1 MATDDSRS
9 TALAT
14 GPLTVVGRL
23 VDSSNNALV
32 ADLEVAGELRR
43 VVYKPA
49 AGERPLWDFPDGE
62 LGRREVAA
70 FHLSASLGWDQVPLT
85 VWRDEG
91 PAGAG
96 MCQLWIDGGTPDDYI
111 SLFAPA
117 AVPADWLA
125 ILQGVDSV
133 GAEVVLAHA
142 DVVELQRLA
151 VFDYLANNADRKA
164 GHLIVSEGD
173 GIARLWAID
182 HGLTFHTEP
191 KLRTVLWGFTGEELP
206 RTIAIDIAS
215 FLERFGD
222 FERSVSAHLPD
233 EGLARVNARAREL
246 IEVGRFP
253 APRDDGPAVPW
264 PIF

>member
-49 AGERPLWDFPDGE
+49 AGERPLWGFPDGE

-96 MCQLWIDGGTPDDYI
+96 MCQLWIDGGTPDGWGTFGNVDG
-111 SLFAPA
+111 AP
-117 AVPADWLA
+117 
-125 ILQGVDSV
+125 
-133 GAEVVLAHA
+133 
-142 DVVELQRLA
+142 
-151 VFDYLANNADRKA
+151 
-164 GHLIVSEGD
+164 
-173 GIARLWAID
+173 
-182 HGLTFHTEP
+182 
-191 KLRTVLWGFTGEELP
+191 
-206 RTIAIDIAS
+206 
-215 FLERFGD
+215 
-222 FERSVSAHLPD
+222 
-233 EGLARVNARAREL
+233 
-246 IEVGRFP
+246 
-253 APRDDGPAVPW
+253 
-264 PIF
+264 